1 MRISCYPTTQRNCCQ
16 YIDVFPSGM
25 FWLIFK
31 FYTWNYILYI
41 VIFWCFH
48 LRISWKQVLISKVSI
63 NIFMTVQYTPLWI
76 HHTLLLNIGIREGFF
91 HYYEGIVMNTFVY
104 KYLAAIL
111 ISLGEFSGV
120 EYLGQR
126 VKTFQ
131 RPLILLSNG
140 FQERLYQIILWPVLL
155 QHRL

>member
-1 MRISCYPTTQRNCCQ
+1 
-16 YIDVFPSGM
+16 
-25 FWLIFK
+25 
-31 FYTWNYILYI
+31 
-41 VIFWCFH
+41 
-48 LRISWKQVLISKVSI
+48 
-63 NIFMTVQYTPLWI
+63 MTVQYTPLWI
-76 HHTLLLNIGIREGFF
+76 HHTLLLNIGIRKGFF

-155 QHRL
+155 QHQL